1 MIDDLFPHESRRSLP
16 IALLRAREAT
26 MQHFRPMLASHG
38 LTEQQWRVLRILSE
52 TGELDATTL
61 AERAFILMPS
71 LSRILPL
78 LEERGLVAR
87 FTAQTDRR
95 RARIA
100 LSAAGQE
107 LIDAVL
113 PDSRAI
119 YAAIE
124 TRFGRDQVTALLELL
139 DRLSA
144 AADFSADAIR
154 RAPDAEG

>member
-1 MIDDLFPHESRRSLP
+1 MIDDLFPRESRRSLP
-16 IALLRAREAT
+16 IALLRAREAM
-26 MQHFRPMLASHG
+26 MQHFRPMLAAHDLS
-38 LTEQQWRVLRILSE
+38 EQQWRVLRILAE
-52 TGELDATTL
+52 RGELDATTL

-78 LEERGLVAR
+78 LEERSLVAR
-87 FTAQTDRR
+87 HTARTDRR

-100 LSAAGQE
+100 LTPAGQA

-124 TRFGRDQVTALLELL
+124 RRFGKEQVTVLLDLLEA
-139 DRLSA
+139 LST
-144 AADFSADAIR
+144 AADFGDDATDR
-154 RAPDAEG
+154 TSDASG